1 MRWRIVLGILGYLV
15 MPGYSLRPCGVLCGS
30 KSVRSLRSSSS
41 ASRLSL
47 SVEDVTTGIYDLQ
60 LQLSDV
66 LDNSLTGLNPAT
78 SVALLLGGALTA
90 LSPCALGLLPITL
103 SYLRQGSGEDND
115 KGNQKTDLPTEYY
128 WKVGAYAAGIV
139 TAFSVLGGAAGLVGN
154 LLGPLSD
161 QTGTFKDVLLAGI
174 YVLLGLNLLEILVF
188 SFPTTQLARTF
199 RSGEKSAATMTGAFL
214 YGTTSALIGSAC
226 TTPVLA
232 ALLAFVSTIANPGV
246 GLLVLTLFSLG
257 YVTPALSAVLLS
269 QKTSALSQAL
279 GPSSQWVNKLFAVA
293 FLTYGSYAL
302 VSTLGHVIN
311 EGI

>member
-1 MRWRIVLGILGYLV
+1 MMRWRIVLGILACLV
-15 MPGYSLRPCGVLCGS
+15 ISVYSLRPCGVLYGS

-66 LDNSLTGLNPAT
+66 LDNSLTGVNPAT

-103 SYLRQGSGEDND
+103 SYLRQGSGEDDD
-115 KGNQKTDLPTEYY
+115 KENQTDLPISYY

-174 YVLLGLNLLEILVF
+174 YLLLGLNLLEIVAF

-279 GPSSQWVNKLFAVA
+279 GSSSQWVNKLFAVA

-311 EGI
+311 DGI